1 MSCIR
6 AKGTTLRSFVLP
18 LLAIGVAS
26 GGVAGAMTPV
36 HAEHNPKSHA
46 HSGYSGM
53 ESRAIKAL
61 SSEQI
66 AELREGK
73 GMGASLP
80 AELNGVPGP
89 LHVLQL
95 RERLQVTPEQA
106 TQLERIVAAMKER
119 AQSLGHQVVE
129 AEARLDQAF
138 ASGSVD
144 EALVQASA
152 VRIGELQGQL
162 RAVHLVAHLK
172 TKALLS
178 RAQIVAYNQARGYT
192 N

>member
-1 MSCIR
+1 M
-6 AKGTTLRSFVLP
+6 RSF
-18 LLAIGVAS
+18 LLTLLVVGVVS

-36 HAEHNPKSHA
+36 HAEHNPKSHNT

-53 ESRAIKAL
+53 QSRAIKAL

-66 AELREGK
+66 ADLHEGK

-95 RERLQVTPEQA
+95 REPLKVTAPQA
-106 TQLERIVAAMKER
+106 AELERITAAMREE
-119 AQSLGHQVVE
+119 AQSLGRQVVE
-129 AEARLDQAF
+129 AEAQLDRAF
-138 ASGSVD
+138 ASGAAD
-144 EALVQASA
+144 EKRVRESA
-152 VRIGELQGQL
+152 MRIGELQGRL
-162 RAVHLVAHLK
+162 RAVHLVAHLQ

-178 RAQIVAYNQARGYT
+178 HEQVAAYNQLRGYNT
-192 N
+192 RQ

>member
-1 MSCIR
+1 M
-6 AKGTTLRSFVLP
+6 RSF
-18 LLAIGVAS
+18 LLTLLVAGVAS
-26 GGVAGAMTPV
+26 GSVAGAMTLV
-36 HAEHNPKSHA
+36 HAEHNPKSHT
-46 HSGYSGM
+46 HSSYSGM

-66 AELREGK
+66 ADLRAGK

-89 LHVLQL
+89 MHVLEL
-95 RERLQVTPEQA
+95 RERLNLTPQQA

-119 AQSLGHQVVE
+119 AQSLGEQVIG
-129 AEARLDQAF
+129 AETRLDRAF
-138 ASGSVD
+138 ASGTAD

-152 VRIGELQGQL
+152 AHIGELQGQL
-162 RAVHLVAHLK
+162 RAVHLVAHLQ
-172 TKALLS
+172 TKALMS
-178 RAQIVAYNQARGYT
+178 REQVGDYNRLRGYT